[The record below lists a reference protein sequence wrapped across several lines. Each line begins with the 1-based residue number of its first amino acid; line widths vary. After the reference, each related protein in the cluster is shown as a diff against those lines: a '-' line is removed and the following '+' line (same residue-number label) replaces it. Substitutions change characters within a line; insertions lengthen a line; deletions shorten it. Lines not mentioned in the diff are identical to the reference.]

1 MRFHPPPTL
10 HGQRGENIA
19 LTEIEIKLSCADQ
32 ARLLA
37 AFRDDLL
44 QGAAVSAPKTLHM
57 HSEYYDTPD
66 AALFAA
72 GCSLRFRTENGS
84 GYITLKT
91 DPPSA
96 NAACERGGTGRSGEG
111 DPDGAALSLSETRN
125 TAPRPDGLAVRSE
138 YEFPATSFSDG
149 LPRILA
155 AAPQY
160 AAALRAV
167 LPQLRQTA
175 SVTYER
181 VDLTARFGETV
192 AAFSLD
198 QGYLNGDAE
207 NRFFELEAELKRGD
221 VETLHAVCRTLS
233 KTYGLVPV
241 TVSKLRRALDAR
253 RSQ

>member
-1 MRFHPPPTL
+1 M
-10 HGQRGENIA
+10 
-19 LTEIEIKLSCADQ
+19 TETEIKLSCADQ

-37 AFRDDLL
+37 SFRDNLL
-44 QGAAVSAPKTLHM
+44 QSAAVSAPKSLHM

-96 NAACERGGTGRSGEG
+96 NAA
-111 DPDGAALSLSETRN
+111 PLS
-125 TAPRPDGLAVRSE
+125 DGLAVRSE
-138 YEFPATSFSDG
+138 YEFPAASFSDG

-160 AAALRAV
+160 AEALRAA
-167 LPQLRQTA
+167 LPHLRRTA

-181 VDLTARFGETV
+181 VDLTTRFGETAV
-192 AAFSLD
+192 VFSLD

-207 NRFFELEAELKRGD
+207 NRFFELEAELKQGD

-233 KTYGLVPV
+233 KAYGLVPV
-241 TVSKLRRALDAR
+241 TVSKLRRALDAQ